1 MKAGLDYPSCVGYA
15 QCRFSVIFHLHLYHI
30 RKGSD
35 GRGLMDA
42 SQLQR
47 PQEEPPRP
55 YLAWTE
61 DQYSVKVTIGKKDAG
76 APLFL
81 E

>member
-1 MKAGLDYPSCVGYA
+1 MEESGVDLWAVRGKVSFITAG
-15 QCRFSVIFHLHLYHI
+15 Q
-30 RKGSD
+30 
-35 GRGLMDA
+35 GLVDA

-61 DQYSVKVTIGKKDAG
+61 GQYSIKVTI
-76 APLFL
+76 
-81 E
+81 